1 MREVTAQQL
10 LTEFSI
16 IEKMAQSDAIK
27 QRFCLDNYLA
37 EEVKSA
43 IDELNSLYPAY
54 HFEHQEVFG
63 GFGHDLVVT
72 DIAQKVTYDRIP
84 KTRTYGELF
93 QTLAEVYGIH
103 TSAKFH
109 HKPTNR
115 LTEEE
120 FQETIKFYKNFD
132 IDTFFSQ
139 EGEDKNDES

>member
-37 EEVKSA
+37 EDVKSA
-43 IDELNSLYPAY
+43 INELNSLYPAY
-54 HFEHQEVFG
+54 HFEYQEVFG

-84 KTRTYGELF
+84 KTRTL
-93 QTLAEVYGIH
+93 
-103 TSAKFH
+103 
-109 HKPTNR
+109 
-115 LTEEE
+115 
-120 FQETIKFYKNFD
+120 
-132 IDTFFSQ
+132 
-139 EGEDKNDES
+139 